1 MTGVNP
7 TLVGARERRAPCVM
21 RAPLLLTAAVALVI
35 AHRGASGTR
44 PENTLVS
51 FRHAEAL
58 GAHMVELDVQ
68 LSRDGAVVVIHDWT
82 LSRTTS
88 VRGRVATRT
97 LAELEKL
104 DAGAWFAPDYRGE
117 RIPTLQQVL
126 DAITLPVNVE
136 LKARGEDG
144 LEARAFDVV
153 EAAGAGDRVVYSSF
167 HPESLVRLRQRS
179 PSAAIAVLT
188 SERRLARALRLAGRV
203 DATALHIRKDGVAPG
218 EVRAAAAQGLEI
230 RAWTV
235 NDPEEFARLEEAGVS
250 GVFTDFPERFLQ
262 SSDPCIA
269 PRQRS

>member
-1 MTGVNP
+1 
-7 TLVGARERRAPCVM
+7 
-21 RAPLLLTAAVALVI
+21 VALVI

-68 LSRDGAVVVIHDWT
+68 LTRDDAVVVIHDWT
-82 LSRTTS
+82 LGRTTGG
-88 VRGRVATRT
+88 RGRIAART
-97 LAELEKL
+97 LAELKKL
-104 DAGAWFAPDYRGE
+104 DAGAWFAADYRGE
-117 RIPTLQQVL
+117 RIPTLREVL
-126 DAITLPVNVE
+126 DAIALPVNVE

-144 LEARAFDVV
+144 LEERALEEVV
-153 EAAGAGDRVVYSSF
+153 EAGAQSRVVFSSF

-179 PSAAIAVLT
+179 PSTAIGVLT

-203 DATALHIRKDGVAPG
+203 GATALHIRKDGVAPG
-218 EVRAAAAQGLEI
+218 EVRAAVAQGLEV
-230 RAWTV
+230 RVWTV
-235 NDPEEFARLEEAGVS
+235 NDPEEFARLADAGVS

-262 SSDPCIA
+262 TSDPCIA

>member
-1 MTGVNP
+1 
-7 TLVGARERRAPCVM
+7 
-21 RAPLLLTAAVALVI
+21 VALVI

-82 LSRTTS
+82 LGRTAGA
-88 VRGRVATRT
+88 RGRVASRT
-97 LAELEKL
+97 LEELQKL

-126 DAITLPVNVE
+126 DAIALPINVE

-144 LEARAFDVV
+144 LEARVFDVV
-153 EAAGAGDRVVYSSF
+153 EAAGAGSRVVYSSF

-203 DATALHIRKDGVAPG
+203 GATALHIRKDGVAPG
-218 EVRAAAAQGLEI
+218 EVRTAAAQGLQI

-262 SSDPCIA
+262 SGDPCIA
-269 PRQRS
+269 PRPRS

>member
-1 MTGVNP
+1 MGRTRWEPPGSAEIEDFR
-7 TLVGARERRAPCVM
+7 LIMMYDAR
-21 RAPLLLTAAVALVI
+21 VALVI

-44 PENTLVS
+44 PENTLAS

-82 LSRTTS
+82 LGRTTGA
-88 VRGRVATRT
+88 RGRVASRT
-97 LAELEKL
+97 LAELQAL
-104 DAGAWFAPDYRGE
+104 DAGAWFAPGFRGE

-126 DAITLPVNVE
+126 DAITLPINVE

-144 LEARAFDVV
+144 LEARASEVV
-153 EAAGAGDRVVYSSF
+153 EAAGAERRVVYSSF
-167 HPESLVRLRQRS
+167 HPESLVRLRRRS

-188 SERRLARALRLAGRV
+188 SEHRLAPALRLAGRV
-203 DATALHIRKDGVAPG
+203 GATALHIRKDGVAPG
-218 EVRAAAAQGLEI
+218 EVHAAVTQGLQV

-235 NDPEEFARLEEAGVS
+235 NDPEEFARLADAGVS

-262 SSDPCIA
+262 SGDPCIA
-269 PRQRS
+269 PRPRS

>member
-1 MTGVNP
+1 
-7 TLVGARERRAPCVM
+7 
-21 RAPLLLTAAVALVI
+21 
-35 AHRGASGTR
+35 
-44 PENTLVS
+44 
-51 FRHAEAL
+51 
-58 GAHMVELDVQ
+58 
-68 LSRDGAVVVIHDWT
+68 
-82 LSRTTS
+82 
-88 VRGRVATRT
+88 
-97 LAELEKL
+97 
-104 DAGAWFAPDYRGE
+104 
-117 RIPTLQQVL
+117 VL

-136 LKARGEDG
+136 LKALGEDG

-153 EAAGAGDRVVYSSF
+153 AAAGAEDRVVYSSF

-269 PRQRS
+269 PRPRS